1 MILRSQ
7 NKYLYLI
14 YTYDSNIIIHR
25 YKYNKNTYT
34 LSYYLTEIEDFVI
47 QRVKQLRIEKGMSQ
61 RVFADNINLSQGF
74 IRDCESPH
82 KRAKYNINHLNEIAK
97 VFECSFS
104 YFFPDKPF

>member
-34 LSYYLTEIEDFVI
+34 LSYYLKEIFLYLKKENDGNRRLRNTES
-47 QRVKQLRIEKGMSQ
+47 KT
-61 RVFADNINLSQGF
+61 ATN
-74 IRDCESPH
+74 
-82 KRAKYNINHLNEIAK
+82 
-97 VFECSFS
+97 
-104 YFFPDKPF
+104 